1 MTRQTCNRASLHHTG
16 FRPVCQL
23 HDPMWPSKHGLLLLT
38 IIAVRPQILADLHL
52 GSSHETG
59 NSTRHCAC
67 SNTVS
72 FTLHPCCAGS
82 TTSAACSL
90 CQAGSYSTGS
100 GDACMWRPGSLLHS
114 GHTCYVTSDGGHWC
128 LGLQHPTFNCC
139 LLVSFSPPLSSAYF
153 NHSILTTSGLNRGSA

>member
-1 MTRQTCNRASLHHTG
+1 MRQTCNRASLHHTG
-16 FRPVCQL
+16 FLQL
-23 HDPMWPSKHGLLLLT
+23 GFLVAV
-38 IIAVRPQILADLHL
+38 IAVIRK
-52 GSSHETG
+52 SG

-114 GHTCYVTSDGGHWC
+114 GHTCYGTSDGGHWC
-128 LGLQHPTFNCC
+128 SGLQHPTFNCC